1 MDGGEKTEGTE
12 TTAAVEDEKTTRVE
26 FQNDY
31 TKQTGS
37 LELTKTIKGAV
48 TEEEAAG
55 ALTFEIKAE
64 NGKYLGKDGK
74 LTDKKTEL
82 TLADFEHEAG
92 SDSYTLKIENVE
104 LGNYTV
110 TETTKD
116 IDGKNVSVTYS
127 VNGGESQTGT
137 SADAAVEKDETTTVA
152 FENSYVN
159 QTGTLQLTKTIKGD
173 VTPEEAAGLLTFE
186 VKTTVTE
193 NGEEVDKWVGPD
205 GKLTDTQTKLTLEK
219 DFTFDEETGKRLY
232 LR

>member
-110 TETTKD
+110 TETTKRRREPD
-116 IDGKNVSVTYS
+116 RYIRRRSRREGRDHHSRLRKQLR
-127 VNGGESQTGT
+127 EPDRDPA
-137 SADAAVEKDETTTVA
+137 ADQDH
-152 FENSYVN
+152 
-159 QTGTLQLTKTIKGD
+159 QG
-173 VTPEEAAGLLTFE
+173 
-186 VKTTVTE
+186 
-193 NGEEVDKWVGPD
+193 
-205 GKLTDTQTKLTLEK
+205 
-219 DFTFDEETGKRLY
+219 
-232 LR
+232 